1 MLGQFLGIG
10 KSCRK
15 SLESLEADNSPT
27 IGALLHTHNRLL
39 TFLTRGA
46 TATTALD
53 KRISH
58 FCKLSADN
66 CALKFNTEVDRAAQ
80 ISAILD
86 PRYRQLNFLA
96 GADAGKCRDVLTA
109 AFRILELETKGDSP
123 IQPSALKKR
132 KRGRDDEENAEFNF
146 NIDDDSPSKGAITNE
161 VQRYT
166 ALPNEPKDT
175 DILSWWR
182 SHSQTFPLLS
192 QLARRYLAIPASSAS
207 SERLFS
213 RMKLVATD
221 ARQNLKPDT
230 LCMLLFIE
238 AHHNDNEHW
247 QQ

>member
-1 MLGQFLGIG
+1 MRAMDEISADPSFKKKTNRAGGEPDVNALRISDEEATVLGQFLGIG

-15 SLESLEADNSPT
+15 ALESLEADNSPT

-58 FCKLSADN
+58 FCKLAADN

-86 PRYRQLNFLA
+86 PRYHQLNFLA

-109 AFRILELETKGDSP
+109 AFKILELETKGDSP

-132 KRGRDDEENAEFNF
+132 KRGRDDEEDAEFNF
-146 NIDDDSPSKGAITNE
+146 NIDDDSPSKGALTNE
-161 VQRYT
+161 VQRYA
-166 ALPNEPKDT
+166 ALPNEPKET
-175 DILSWWR
+175 DILSWW
-182 SHSQTFPLLS
+182 
-192 QLARRYLAIPASSAS
+192 
-207 SERLFS
+207 
-213 RMKLVATD
+213 M
-221 ARQNLKPDT
+221 
-230 LCMLLFIE
+230 
-238 AHHNDNEHW
+238 
-247 QQ
+247 